1 MERQIITRA
10 EAKEQ
15 GLKRYFTG
23 KPCRN
28 GHDAEKY
35 TSTGGCVKCAVA
47 RANESVARNPERR
60 QAYSRQHYQSHKE
73 HYIARA
79 KEQYTANR
87 ERSYERARVWKT
99 RNPCKVKAQSA
110 RYYRQRQAAYRVRG
124 KLWREENRDRA
135 RASVRARRAAKL
147 QRTPK
152 WANQEDIKRV
162 YAWALLAERAT
173 GIPHEV
179 DHIIPLRGKNVSGLH
194 VHNNLNPL
202 MYWDHWGKGNSF
214 EVE

>member
-10 EAKEQ
+10 EAKAQ

-23 KPCRN
+23 KPCKH
-28 GHDAEKY
+28 GHVAERY
-35 TSTGGCVKCAVA
+35 LSTGQCVECL
-47 RANESVARNPERR
+47 RERR
-60 QAYSRQHYQSHKE
+60 QTPENLKKEREYQCKRRE
-73 HYIARA
+73 DPEYMA
-79 KEQYTANR
+79 KQR
-87 ERSYERARVWKT
+87 ERDRRYRAENCDKIAEQKRE
-99 RNPCKVKAQSA
+99 
-110 RYYRQRQAAYRVRG
+110 YRAENLNKIAALTA
-124 KLWREENRDRA
+124 K
-135 RASVRARRAAKL
+135 RRAAKL

-214 EVE
+214 EVK

>member
-23 KPCRN
+23 KPCKH
-28 GHDAEKY
+28 GHAVERY
-35 TSTGGCVKCAVA
+35 LSTGQCVECARERRAKNRKYA
-47 RANESVARNPERR
+47 REYARENPEKIK
-60 QAYSRQHYQSHKE
+60 ANN
-73 HYIARA
+73 A
-79 KEQYTANR
+79 KR
-87 ERSYERARVWKT
+87 
-99 RNPCKVKAQSA
+99 
-110 RYYRQRQAAYRVRG
+110 
-124 KLWREENRDRA
+124 
-135 RASVRARRAAKL
+135 RASTL

-152 WANQEDIKRV
+152 WASQEDTKRV

-202 MYWDHWGKGNSF
+202 MYWDHWGKGSAF

>member
-23 KPCRN
+23 KPCKH
-28 GHDAEKY
+28 GHAVERY
-35 TSTGGCVKCAVA
+35 LSTGQCVECARERRAKNRKYA
-47 RANESVARNPERR
+47 REYARKRYAENLEYRAYCRKWREANRAKNRKYAREYARENPEKIK
-60 QAYSRQHYQSHKE
+60 ANN
-73 HYIARA
+73 A
-79 KEQYTANR
+79 KR
-87 ERSYERARVWKT
+87 
-99 RNPCKVKAQSA
+99 
-110 RYYRQRQAAYRVRG
+110 
-124 KLWREENRDRA
+124 
-135 RASVRARRAAKL
+135 RASTL

-152 WANQEDIKRV
+152 WASQEDTKRV

-202 MYWDHWGKGNSF
+202 MYWDHWGKGSAF